1 VSTIRHGLAQ
11 VWSVVAW
18 VWNHSIGFVLTWA
31 LVIVIRGYQVTISR
45 LLPPSCRFHP
55 SCSAY
60 GLESMKVH
68 GALKGTALTLARL
81 GRCNPW
87 NDGGIDPVPGP
98 GRWLPDVDRIG
109 EPRRETM
116 RPRNSADSNV

>member
-1 VSTIRHGLAQ
+1 VKSLTRAVKG
-11 VWSVVAW
+11 VWSTFAW
-18 VWNHSIGFVLTWA
+18 VWNHTLGFLLTWT
-31 LVIVIRGYQVTISR
+31 LVGLIRGYQLAISP

-60 GLESMKVH
+60 GLEAMKVH
-68 GALKGTALTLARL
+68 GALKGTALTAARL

-87 NDGGIDPVPGP
+87 NDGGIDPVPAR
-98 GRWLPDVDRIG
+98 GRWLPDVDRLG

-116 RPRNSADSNV
+116 GAHRSADSNV

>member
-1 VSTIRHGLAQ
+1 VTSMKRGLGR
-11 VWSVVAW
+11 AW
-18 VWNHSIGFVLTWA
+18 AGIAWAWNHSVGFLLTW
-31 LVIVIRGYQVTISR
+31 LLILLIRGYQVAISP

-60 GLESMKVH
+60 GVQAMKVH
-68 GALKGTALTLARL
+68 GGLKGTVLTVARL

-87 NDGGIDPVPGP
+87 NGGGIDPVPAV
-98 GRWLPDVDRIG
+98 GRWLPDVDRTG
-109 EPRRETM
+109 EARRETM